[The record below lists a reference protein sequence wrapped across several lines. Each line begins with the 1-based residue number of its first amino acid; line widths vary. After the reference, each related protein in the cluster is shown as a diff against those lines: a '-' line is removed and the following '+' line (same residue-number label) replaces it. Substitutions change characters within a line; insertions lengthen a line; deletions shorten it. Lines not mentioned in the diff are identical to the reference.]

1 MEQIIIGSLLLSV
14 LHAVI
19 PSHWLPII
27 AIGRKESWSLK
38 EISEVTILS
47 GLAHVISTIILGIG
61 LAALGIELT
70 ESIESFSHFLAPLAL
85 ILLGLLFIYQNHRH
99 KHFHL
104 PEPQRKSKRE
114 IIIALIISMF
124 LSPCLEIEGY
134 FLLAGS
140 KGWNVVGLLVLL
152 YSTITIIGMVVW
164 VRFAYQG
171 FLRLNWHAYEHNAGI
186 ITGLTLIGTGFF
198 TFFIH

>member
-27 AIGRKESWSLK
+27 AIGRKESWSVK

-47 GLAHVISTIILGIG
+47 GLAHVVSTVILGVG
-61 LAALGIELT
+61 FAALGIELT
-70 ESIESFSHFLAPLAL
+70 ESIENFSRIMAPIIL
-85 ILLGLLFIYQNHRH
+85 ILLGLIFIYRNHRH

-104 PEPQRKSKRE
+104 SQPERKSKKE

-140 KGWNVVGLLVLL
+140 QGWNVVGMLVFL

-164 VRFAYQG
+164 VRFAYRG
-171 FLRLNWHAYEHNAGI
+171 FLKLNWHSYEHNAGI
-186 ITGLTLIGTGFF
+186 ITGLTLIGTGIL

>member
-38 EISEVTILS
+38 EISEVTIFS
-47 GLAHVISTIILGIG
+47 GLAHVISTIILGVG

-70 ESIESFSHFLAPLAL
+70 ESVESFSHFLAPLIL
-85 ILLGLLFIYQNHRH
+85 IVLGLLFIYRNHRH
-99 KHFHL
+99 KHFHMS
-104 PEPQRKSKRE
+104 EPQKKSKRE
-114 IIIALIISMF
+114 IIIALVISMF

-152 YSTITIIGMVVW
+152 YSTITIVGMVVW
-164 VRFAYQG
+164 VRFAYRG
-171 FLRLNWHAYEHNAGI
+171 FLKLNWHSYEHNAGI
-186 ITGLTLIGTGFF
+186 ITGLTLIGTGIF